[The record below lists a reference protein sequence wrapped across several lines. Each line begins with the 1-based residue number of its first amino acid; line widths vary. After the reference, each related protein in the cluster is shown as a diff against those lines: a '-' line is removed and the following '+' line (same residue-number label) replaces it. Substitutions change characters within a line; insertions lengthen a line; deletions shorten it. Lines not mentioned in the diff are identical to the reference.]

1 MTDLSSVKD
10 QVALVT
16 GGTQGIG
23 LACAQRLLAEGAK
36 VAILGRNES
45 VGAQAL
51 IDLKPISPHLVFI
64 QADCTLKAD
73 VAHAVKEVE
82 RLWGTIHILVH
93 CAGGFL
99 SKPTLEDLSE
109 ADWRQG
115 IDWNLTSSF
124 LAVQAVVPIMK
135 KNTYGRIVNV
145 ASVAGRA
152 GVATAPI
159 DYSASKAAVTVLTQR
174 LALELAPMGIT
185 ANVVAPGTTETP
197 RVIGLGSQRMQDISA
212 RIPVGRLGKP
222 EEIAH
227 AIYYFCTPG
236 AAFTTGAVLDVNGGL
251 WTGA

>member
-1 MTDLSSVKD
+1 MTDLSSIKD

-16 GGTQGIG
+16 GATQGIG

-36 VAILGRNES
+36 VAIVGRTES

-51 IDLKPISPHLVFI
+51 THLKQISPNVLFI
-64 QADCTLKAD
+64 QADCTLKTD
-73 VAHAVKEVE
+73 VARAFYEVD
-82 RLWGTIHILVH
+82 RLWGSTHILVN

-99 SKPTLEDLSE
+99 AKPKLEDLSE
-109 ADWRQG
+109 YDWQQG
-115 IDWNLTSSF
+115 IKWNLTSSF
-124 LAVQAVVPIMK
+124 LAVQAAIPIMK
-135 KNTYGRIVNV
+135 KNAYGRIVNV
-145 ASVAGRA
+145 SSVAGRA

-159 DYSASKAAVTVLTQR
+159 DYSAAKAAVTVMTQR
-174 LALELAPMGIT
+174 MALELAPFGIT

-197 RVIGLGSQRMQDISA
+197 RVLGLGAQRMQDISA

-236 AAFTTGAVLDVNGGL
+236 AGFTTGAVLDVNGGI